1 MAGLTAWDHAAGEM
15 KSSKARNFAA
25 SRALNG

>member
-1 MAGLTAWDHAAGEM
+1 MAGLKASDHASGEM

-25 SRALNG
+25 DRALNG